1 MISRRSLIKGTLHR
15 ARHDGIITTPLLNI
29 YLGQAQ
35 DLSLPMDAIP
45 VRDNLPSG
53 GKRISRMGPPLGF

>member
-1 MISRRSLIKGTLHR
+1 MISRRSLAEGILHR
-15 ARHDGIITTPLLNI
+15 AHSDGIITTPLLNI
-29 YLGQAQ
+29 YFNQAQ

-45 VRDNLPSG
+45 VRANCPSG